1 MKAVVEMGG
10 GQGGTADAELI
21 TVSRLVGTRAP
32 SARRSVDSIV
42 KRGLRTPA
50 RPGPFRGA
58 AGVGIR
64 ARPADFWLKRSLDL
78 VVAVAGAAFYLPII
92 VAAVLAVQFVDR
104 GPIFYAQVRR
114 GHGGRPIRV
123 WKLRTMYRDS
133 AARLERHL
141 MADPRA
147 QREWCR
153 YFKLRRDP
161 RVLPWVG
168 DFLRR
173 SSIDE
178 LPQIW
183 NLIRGE
189 MTLVGPR
196 PLPDYHLDAFDREFR
211 RLRQSVVPG
220 LTGLWQVAVRSDGDC
235 AALRRLDSYY
245 IKNWSLRLDLSILL
259 RTVRVVLTG
268 RGAR

>member
-1 MKAVVEMGG
+1 MRG

-21 TVSRLVGTRAP
+21 AVSRLVGTRAP
-32 SARRSVDSIV
+32 PARRLAALIV
-42 KRGLRTPA
+42 RRGIRTPA
-50 RPGPFRGA
+50 CPDYVRGA
-58 AGVGIR
+58 ARVGIR
-64 ARPADFWLKRSLDL
+64 ARLAQVWLKRSLDL

-92 VAAVLAVQFVDR
+92 VAAVLAVQLVDP
-104 GPIFYAQVRR
+104 GPIFYAQARR
-114 GHGGRPIRV
+114 GQGGRPIRV

-133 AARLERHL
+133 EARLERHL
-141 MADPRA
+141 VADPRA

-153 YFKLRRDP
+153 YFKLRHDP

-168 DFLRR
+168 GFLRR

-196 PLPDYHLDAFDREFR
+196 PLPDYHLAAFDGAFR

-220 LTGLWQVAVRSDGDC
+220 LTGLWQVAARSDGDC

-245 IKNWSLRLDLSILL
+245 INNWSLWLDLSILL
-259 RTVRVVLTG
+259 RTVNVVLTG

>member
-1 MKAVVEMGG
+1 MDMGG
-10 GQGGTADAELI
+10 GQSGTADADLI
-21 TVSRLVGTRAP
+21 AASRVVGNRVP
-32 SARRSVDSIV
+32 FPRRSAEAV
-42 KRGLRTPA
+42 A
-50 RPGPFRGA
+50 RH
-58 AGVGIR
+58 GIR
-64 ARPADFWLKRSLDL
+64 ATARRGADRDSARVGIGARSQFFWLKRTLDL

-92 VAAVLAVQFVDR
+92 VAAVLAVQLVDR
-104 GPIFYAQVRR
+104 GPIFYGQVRR
-114 GHGGRPIRV
+114 GFGGRRIRV
-123 WKLRTMYRDS
+123 WKLRTMYCDS

-141 MADPRA
+141 AADPQA
-147 QREWCR
+147 QREWRR
-153 YFKLRRDP
+153 YFKLRDDP
-161 RVLPWVG
+161 RVLPCVG
-168 DFLRR
+168 GFLRR

-196 PLPDYHLDAFDREFR
+196 PLPDYHLDAFDRAFC

-220 LTGLWQVAVRSDGDC
+220 MTGLWQVTARSDGDC

-245 IKNWSLRLDLSILL
+245 IKNWSLRLDLLIVL
-259 RTVRVVLTG
+259 RTVSVVLTG

>member
-1 MKAVVEMGG
+1 MGG
-10 GQGGTADAELI
+10 GHGGMADAGLI
-21 TVSRLVGTRAP
+21 TVSRLVGTKAP
-32 SARRSVDSIV
+32 SARRSADPVGR
-42 KRGLRTPA
+42 RGLRTPA
-50 RPGPFRGA
+50 HPGPVHSA
-58 AGVGIR
+58 ARVGIR
-64 ARPADFWLKRSLDL
+64 ARPAYFWLKRSVDL
-78 VVAVAGAAFYLPII
+78 VVAVTGAAFYLPII
-92 VAAVLAVQFVDR
+92 VAAVLAVQLVDR

-114 GHGGRPIRV
+114 GYSGRPIRV

-133 AARLERHL
+133 ADRLERHL
-141 MADPRA
+141 VADPRA

-196 PLPDYHLDAFDREFR
+196 PLPDCHLDAFDREFR

-220 LTGLWQVAVRSDGDC
+220 LTGLWQVAARSDGDC

-245 IKNWSLRLDLSILL
+245 IKNWSLQLELSILL
-259 RTVRVVLTG
+259 RTVTVVLTG